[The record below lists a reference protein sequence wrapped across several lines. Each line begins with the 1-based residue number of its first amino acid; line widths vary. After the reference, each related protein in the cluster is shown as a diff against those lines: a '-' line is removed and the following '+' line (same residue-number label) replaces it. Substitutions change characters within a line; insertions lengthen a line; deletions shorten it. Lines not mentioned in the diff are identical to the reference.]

1 MSISFAQQIFVTYY
15 EPGTSPGTGDT
26 ALTKT
31 NKQKIQTQTKTTKNS
46 SQKPTFQREIQTK
59 KKTR

>member
-31 NKQKIQTQTKTTKNS
+31 NKKSKPKQKQQKTLLKNLHS
-46 SQKPTFQREIQTK
+46 RGKYRQKKQDE
-59 KKTR
+59 